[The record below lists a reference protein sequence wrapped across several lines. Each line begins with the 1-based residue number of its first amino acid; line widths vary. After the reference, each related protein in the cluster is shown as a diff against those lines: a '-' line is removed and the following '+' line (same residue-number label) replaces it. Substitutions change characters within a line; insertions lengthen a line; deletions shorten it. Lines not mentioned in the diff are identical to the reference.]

1 MGDAMKT
8 EAVRIEPAL
17 DGNVRVTVTEQ
28 AGPAVSVTVS
38 AVVDWVTFCRQAW
51 PIVEGYMSRQRDG
64 ITDVLPPAP
73 EKNDE

>member
-1 MGDAMKT
+1 MKT
-8 EAVRIEPAL
+8 EAVRIEPEL
-17 DGNVRVTVTEQ
+17 DGNVRVTVTK
-28 AGPAVSVTVS
+28 
-38 AVVDWVTFCRQAW
+38 QAW